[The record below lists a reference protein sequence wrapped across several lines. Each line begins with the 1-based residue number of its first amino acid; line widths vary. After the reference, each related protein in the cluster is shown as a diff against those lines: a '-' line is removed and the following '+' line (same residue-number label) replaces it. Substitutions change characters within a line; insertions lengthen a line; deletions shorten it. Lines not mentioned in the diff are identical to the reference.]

1 MSNVNAFEG
10 RPEKQARWD
19 TRYIGLAHHIA
30 QWSKDPRAKV
40 GAVLVNQPQARVV
53 ATGFNGFPSNVED
66 SAERLQDKATKL
78 RMMVHAEQ
86 NALLH
91 AGHNA
96 RGCDAYVVGKP
107 VCNTCATLLIQAGV
121 RRVVAAAPREGTD
134 SYWDR
139 VGLLSIAMLRE
150 AGVEFIPISGPQL
163 DALGLNR
170 DEARAAEDPFAA
182 LQAEFDFGL
191 FRAQAG
197 GPQAGGAQAGG
208 AGSGEGTGQEPAE
221 KTGKQGPGKQGPGKQ
236 AEGRLRRWLGQPP
249 AELPGNQ
256 GEGQG

>member
-1 MSNVNAFEG
+1 MTHHVAADEERMSNINTFEG

-19 TRYIGLAHHIA
+19 ARYIGLAHHIA

-40 GAVLVNQPQARVV
+40 GAVLVNQPRARIV
-53 ATGFNGFPSNVED
+53 ATGFNGFPSSVED
-66 SAERLQDKATKL
+66 SAERLQDKAVKL

-91 AGHNA
+91 AGHDA

-121 RRVVAAAPREGTD
+121 RRVVAAAPREGTE

-150 AGVEFIPISGPQL
+150 AGVAFTPIRGDQL

-170 DEARAAEDPFAA
+170 DEARAAEDPFSAH
-182 LQAEFDFGL
+182 QAEFDFSL
-191 FRAQAG
+191 FRVGAGAGAG
-197 GPQAGGAQAGG
+197 GG
-208 AGSGEGTGQEPAE
+208 GEGPSEE
-221 KTGKQGPGKQGPGKQ
+221 SVPGKQP
-236 AEGRLRRWLGQPP
+236 ARTPPP
-249 AELPGNQ
+249 APEPPPKDPDAWRHQVPGNQ